1 LPEID
6 TVEITYHSE
15 HRNTALQMLAWL
27 AVQAGWKDRSSSG
40 KFVFEST
47 GGAVISVVLHEDPTA
62 PPLSSVVIR
71 AKNATVR
78 ITQKTGASH
87 VERQLEA
94 GAYKASSLSPADPA
108 SPAELVA
115 VQLARGGKNS
125 LYQKILPRFR
135 AMLESG
141 K

>member
-1 LPEID
+1 MWLVD
-6 TVEITYHSE
+6 QRV
-15 HRNTALQMLAWL
+15 RLVVGDDGALQH
-27 AVQAGWKDRSSSG
+27 V
-40 KFVFEST
+40 
-47 GGAVISVVLHEDPTA
+47 
-62 PPLSSVVIR
+62 
-71 AKNATVR
+71 TVP
-78 ITQKTGASH
+78 

-94 GAYKASSLSPADPA
+94 GAYKASSLSPVDPT

-135 AMLESG
+135 AMLKSE